1 MKNYNLLFQ
10 EEFHNSQNIDETFAE
25 LCNTKGLNEGLKYF
39 KKIGATYYGKEYYD
53 ILYTIS
59 AFTKKDTDEKFF
71 QSLIERIRRQNGTKE
86 VKIEK
91 LKDKNV
97 SQLIIN
103 KENISI
109 IATPFSK
116 LFPISLEICP
126 DLEDDTRKQLAL

>member
-25 LCNTKGLNEGLKYF
+25 LCDKKGL
-39 KKIGATYYGKEYYD
+39 
-53 ILYTIS
+53 
-59 AFTKKDTDEKFF
+59 
-71 QSLIERIRRQNGTKE
+71 KE

-91 LKDKNV
+91 VNDKNV

-109 IATPFSK
+109 IATPLSK
-116 LFPISLEICP
+116 LLPVSLEICP
-126 DLEDDTRKQLAL
+126 DLEDDTRVGTCFTKALTVARHLGQDNTIVTGYC